1 MNTLTVNQNA
11 IIESILKEFETS
23 NNTAKTPSDFPFFD
37 ELITQSE
44 IDLKEIAE
52 LDKRFEIGKQFITN
66 QIYADFKIIEPFIKK
81 SNLACSLVVEGNY
94 KVIKIGTGFYAN
106 GNVKDSFGLHYEAEY
121 GYKEFKSGKSC
132 IEYIGYMVHVGWQ
145 GARKPDLNSAINSLE
160 FKDKFVA
167 IFNTVNK

>member
-1 MNTLTVNQNA
+1 MNTLTVNQKA

-66 QIYADFKIIEPFIKK
+66 QMYADFKIIEPFIKK
-81 SNLACSLVVEGNY
+81 SNLVCKLVIEKDY
-94 KVIKIGTGFYAN
+94 KAIQIGIGFYNN
-106 GNVKDSFGLHYEAEY
+106 GSVIDSFGLHYEAEY
-121 GYKEFKSGKSC
+121 GYKEFKSRKSC
-132 IEYIGYMVHVGWQ
+132 KEYIGYTIRIGYQ
-145 GARKPDLNSAINSLE
+145 GAKKPDLNSSINSLE
-160 FKDKFVA
+160 FKDKFVV